1 MRRLLK
7 LRRILLCC
15 IMCCGLAGCPG
26 PVRIQTAWVD
36 SFTSNGATRDE
47 IRTALLECG
56 SSIPGRDME
65 FVMPGGNRFPDTDSN
80 KLVSVAKCMEISGFP
95 NKYPYELC
103 TGWTKNG
110 KHVPN
115 NLPACQPDAVIPKRS
130 VENRLNSLYCQY
142 YPKVPMCLP
151 AYDPRVPQTQF
162 SSPASSQSVSVT
174 SSVAPSTDPATKLQN
189 QVQKDS
195 NAQMNQLLQGAG
207 GRK

>member
-1 MRRLLK
+1 
-7 LRRILLCC
+7 
-15 IMCCGLAGCPG
+15 
-26 PVRIQTAWVD
+26 
-36 SFTSNGATRDE
+36 
-47 IRTALLECG
+47 
-56 SSIPGRDME
+56 ME
-65 FVMPGGNRFPDTDSN
+65 YVMPGGNRFPDSDSN

-95 NKYPYELC
+95 NKHPYDLC
-103 TGWTKNG
+103 TGWTENG

-142 YPKVPMCLP
+142 YSKVAMCQP
-151 AYDPRVPQTQF
+151 IYDPHAPQ
-162 SSPASSQSVSVT
+162 SSASSQSVSVT

>member
-1 MRRLLK
+1 MFPEANLNED
-7 LRRILLCC
+7 IL
-15 IMCCGLAGCPG
+15 
-26 PVRIQTAWVD
+26 V
-36 SFTSNGATRDE
+36 TR
-47 IRTALLECG
+47 
-56 SSIPGRDME
+56 
-65 FVMPGGNRFPDTDSN
+65 
-80 KLVSVAKCMEISGFP
+80 CMENSGFL
-95 NKYPYELC
+95 NGRAYRLC
-103 TGWTKNG
+103 NGRTENG

-142 YPKVPMCLP
+142 YSKVAMCQP
-151 AYDPRVPQTQF
+151 IYDPHAPQ
-162 SSPASSQSVSVT
+162 SSASSQSVSVT